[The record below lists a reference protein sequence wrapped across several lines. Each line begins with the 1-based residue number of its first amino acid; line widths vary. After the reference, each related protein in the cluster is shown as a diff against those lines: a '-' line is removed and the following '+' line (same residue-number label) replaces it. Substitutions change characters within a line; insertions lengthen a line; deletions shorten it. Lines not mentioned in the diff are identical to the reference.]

1 MRAVR
6 GGDADRHGAAAD
18 GDHPADRRAVL
29 RAEQPPD
36 GCADCGGND
45 GSERRP
51 VRPADRATSDRDRR
65 TTNHRTADRHHVA
78 TNGNSG
84 PKRHGHCGPDR
95 DEYRRAGA
103 ADRAADLRPNRH
115 PATTPTE
122 CARLDGQ

>member
-18 GDHPADRRAVL
+18 GDHPADRRAVP
-29 RAEQPPD
+29 RAEQRPD
-36 GCADCGGND
+36 GCADCGGN
-45 GSERRP
+45 GGGERRP
-51 VRPADRATSDRDRR
+51 IPIHSPGNRDRRPADRRP
-65 TTNHRTADRHHVA
+65 ADRHHVA

-103 ADRAADLRPNRH
+103 ADRAADPRPNRH